1 ANPDRLVW
9 GSDWPHV
16 GHADDAVPKES
27 VLMDLFGRCVPDEAV
42 RRKILIDN
50 PARLYGF

>member
-1 ANPDRLVW
+1 MVW